1 MGKKERIMFN
11 GEIEIPETVQKKA
24 NLAFSQ
30 IQNERVE
37 NMEQNISNNQDFQ
50 KKAKSGKTVRRT
62 CATVAACAALVVAA
76 GSWHAGQ
83 PVDQKEIAT
92 QSGNEYIETIPKL
105 FMLTAKA
112 AETGKRIEMTKGK
125 PVAVT
130 TEDAD
135 SWVLGGNEDGTWSY
149 CFNLPFQCEGEN
161 IDSVSYSINR
171 GAFQV
176 VELEGTS
183 IIASGKEAAEPVNG
197 GQIGGGYDEAKDEA
211 IPTTINYYTEYTL
224 DYERQ
229 ESDATWINMVRD
241 DIKFSDLDLLWRENK
256 SDEDV
261 EQVFDEMFGDVMI
274 TCTLHFTDGTSETIE
289 VEPGVIV
296 TTVMKNRDEYRDVIL
311 TFERK

>member
-1 MGKKERIMFN
+1 MEKKERIMFN

-30 IQNERVE
+30 IKNERVE

-50 KKAKSGKTVRRT
+50 KKAKRGKTVRRT
-62 CATVAACAALVVAA
+62 CAAVAACAALVVAA
-76 GSWHAGQ
+76 GSWYAGQ

-92 QSGNEYIETIPKL
+92 QSGDEYTETIPKL

-183 IIASGKEAAEPVNG
+183 IIASGKEAEEPVNSG
-197 GQIGGGYDEAKDEA
+197 LIGGSDYEA
-211 IPTTINYYTEYTL
+211 IPTTITYYTEYTL
-224 DYERQ
+224 DYDRQ

-241 DIKFSDLDLLWRENK
+241 DIKFSDPDLPQRENK

-261 EQVFDEMFGDVMI
+261 KKVFDELFGDAMI
-274 TCTLHFTDGTSETIE
+274 TCTVHFTDGTSETIE
-289 VEPGVIV
+289 IEPGVIV
-296 TTVMKNRDEYRDVIL
+296 TTATKNGEEYREVNL

>member
-92 QSGNEYIETIPKL
+92 QSGDEYTETIPKL
-105 FMLTAKA
+105 FMFTAKA

-183 IIASGKEAAEPVNG
+183 IIASGKEAAEPVNSG
-197 GQIGGGYDEAKDEA
+197 LIGGSDYEA
-211 IPTTINYYTEYTL
+211 IPTTITYYTEYTL
-224 DYERQ
+224 DYDRQ

-241 DIKFSDLDLLWRENK
+241 DIKFSDPDLPQRENK

-261 EQVFDEMFGDVMI
+261 KKVFDELFGDVMI
-274 TCTLHFTDGTSETIE
+274 TCTVHFTDGTSETIE
-289 VEPGVIV
+289 IEPGVIV
-296 TTVMKNRDEYRDVIL
+296 TTATKNGEEYREVNL

>member
-1 MGKKERIMFN
+1 MGKKERTLLN

-24 NLAFSQ
+24 DLAFSR
-30 IQNERVE
+30 IKNERVV
-37 NMEQNISNNQDFQ
+37 NMEQNISNNQDSQ
-50 KKAKSGKTVRRT
+50 TKAKKGKAIRRT
-62 CATVAACAALVVAA
+62 CAAVAACAALVVAA

-83 PVDQKEIAT
+83 PVEPSEIAAQDGEEHT
-92 QSGNEYIETIPKL
+92 ETIPKL

-112 AETGKRIEMTKGK
+112 AEPGERIEMTKGE
-125 PVAVT
+125 PVAIA
-130 TEDAD
+130 TEAAD
-135 SWVLGGNEDGTWSY
+135 SWVLGGNEDGTWAY
-149 CFNLPFQCEGEN
+149 CINLPFQCEGEN

-183 IIASGKEAAEPVNG
+183 IIVSGKEAAEPVDG

-261 EQVFDEMFGDVMI
+261 EKVFDELFGDVMI
-274 TCTLHFTDGTSETIE
+274 TCTVHFTDETSETIE

-296 TTVMKNRDEYRDVIL
+296 TTVMKNGDEYRDVIL

>member
-30 IQNERVE
+30 IKNERVA

-50 KKAKSGKTVRRT
+50 KKAKRGKTVRRT
-62 CATVAACAALVVAA
+62 CAAVAACAALVVAA

-92 QSGNEYIETIPKL
+92 QSGDEYIETIPKL

-183 IIASGKEAAEPVNG
+183 IIASGKEAEEPVNSG
-197 GQIGGGYDEAKDEA
+197 LIGGSDYEA
-211 IPTTINYYTEYTL
+211 IPTTITYYTEYTL
-224 DYERQ
+224 DYDRQ

-241 DIKFSDLDLLWRENK
+241 DIKFSDPDLPQRENK

-261 EQVFDEMFGDVMI
+261 KKVFDELFGDAMI
-274 TCTLHFTDGTSETIE
+274 TCTVHFTDGTSETIE
-289 VEPGVIV
+289 IEPGVIV
-296 TTVMKNRDEYRDVIL
+296 TTATKNGEEYREVNL

>member
-1 MGKKERIMFN
+1 MEKKERIMFN

-30 IQNERVE
+30 IKNERVE

-50 KKAKSGKTVRRT
+50 KKAKRGKTVRRT
-62 CATVAACAALVVAA
+62 CAAVAACAALVVAA
-76 GSWHAGQ
+76 GSWYAGQ
-83 PVDQKEIAT
+83 PVESSEIAV
-92 QSGNEYIETIPKL
+92 QDGEKHSETIPKP

-112 AETGKRIEMTKGK
+112 AETGERIEMTKGK

-183 IIASGKEAAEPVNG
+183 IIASGKEAEEPVNSG
-197 GQIGGGYDEAKDEA
+197 LIGGSDYEA
-211 IPTTINYYTEYTL
+211 IPTTITYYTEYTL
-224 DYERQ
+224 DYDRQ

-241 DIKFSDLDLLWRENK
+241 DIKFSDPDLPQRENK

-261 EQVFDEMFGDVMI
+261 KKVFDELFGDAMI
-274 TCTLHFTDGTSETIE
+274 TCTVHFTDGTSETIE
-289 VEPGVIV
+289 IEPGVIV
-296 TTVMKNRDEYRDVIL
+296 TTATKNGEEYREVNL

>member
-30 IQNERVE
+30 IKNERVA

-50 KKAKSGKTVRRT
+50 KKAKRGKTVRRT
-62 CATVAACAALVVAA
+62 CAAVAACAALVVAA

-83 PVDQKEIAT
+83 PVEQSEIAA
-92 QSGNEYIETIPKL
+92 QDGEEHAEKISKL

-125 PVAVT
+125 PVAIT

-183 IIASGKEAAEPVNG
+183 IIASGKETAEPVNSG
-197 GQIGGGYDEAKDEA
+197 LIGGSDYEA

-224 DYERQ
+224 DYDRQ

-241 DIKFSDLDLLWRENK
+241 DIKFSDPDLPQRENK

-261 EQVFDEMFGDVMI
+261 KKVFDELFGDAMI
-274 TCTLHFTDGTSETIE
+274 TCTVHFTDGTSETIE
-289 VEPGVIV
+289 IEPGVVI
-296 TTVMKNRDEYRDVIL
+296 TTAMKNGEEYRDVAL